1 MSLLWANLHD
11 KESEEA
17 RRGGDVKNATTE
29 KKKSAPPRASS
40 LSVSLGAVRAALT
53 PHCDHSLHFF
63 LLRAKRPHTLPR
75 SCASCRLT
83 QREAKTKKMTLNASD
98 VENLASMLD
107 SNRAFQRPEGQV
119 TGFSLEE
126 QPLSTGRSGH
136 ASSSAMVVSANDPGG
151 ASLQPQGNPA
161 GIALP
166 PTVVDHQ
173 LRLPQPS
180 HGKKAERKKQLAQP
194 SRPSGDEI
202 WTQAELAALF
212 MRQRRDGPAPVA
224 AAARAAA
231 QQASLQSADGQP
243 RAATLWRPSPSDAGT
258 FEEPVHTVL
267 YQQNVSA
274 EDVYL
279 GVDFTRDASSAASDG
294 VTVRVELPRVTSVSE
309 ITMEVDAYELR
320 VSVAGVYYLAAPL
333 PRRVQKTAAD
343 AAWDAQKK
351 MLTVRLKA
359 DRSSDS
365 DVKIVA

>member
-1 MSLLWANLHD
+1 
-11 KESEEA
+11 
-17 RRGGDVKNATTE
+17 
-29 KKKSAPPRASS
+29 
-40 LSVSLGAVRAALT
+40 
-53 PHCDHSLHFF
+53 
-63 LLRAKRPHTLPR
+63 
-75 SCASCRLT
+75 
-83 QREAKTKKMTLNASD
+83 MTLNASD

-126 QPLSTGRSGH
+126 QPSSTGRSGH
-136 ASSSAMVVSANDPGG
+136 ASSSVMVVSANDPGG

-180 HGKKAERKKQLAQP
+180 HGKEAERKKQLAQP

-231 QQASLQSADGQP
+231 QQASLQSADGQS

-258 FEEPVHTVL
+258 FAEPVHTVL

-294 VTVRVELPRVTSVSE
+294 VTVRVELPRVMSVSE

>member
-1 MSLLWANLHD
+1 MEMD
-11 KESEEA
+11 
-17 RRGGDVKNATTE
+17 
-29 KKKSAPPRASS
+29 
-40 LSVSLGAVRAALT
+40 
-53 PHCDHSLHFF
+53 
-63 LLRAKRPHTLPR
+63 
-75 SCASCRLT
+75 
-83 QREAKTKKMTLNASD
+83 ASD
-98 VENLASMLD
+98 LESLASMLD
-107 SNRAFQRPEGQV
+107 SNRAFKRPEGQA

-126 QPLSTGRSGH
+126 QA
-136 ASSSAMVVSANDPGG
+136 ASSTREVYASGSAMVVSTGEPVT

-180 HGKKAERKKQLAQP
+180 HGKEAERKKQLAQP
-194 SRPSGDEI
+194 ARPSGDEI
-202 WTQAELAALF
+202 WTQAELADLL
-212 MRQRRDGPAPVA
+212 MKQRREGPAPVA

-231 QQASLQSADGQP
+231 QQASGLPVDGQP
-243 RAATLWRPSPSDAGT
+243 RAATLWRPRPSDAGT

-267 YQQNVSA
+267 YQQHVSA

-294 VTVRVELPRVTSVSE
+294 VTVRVEMPRVTSVHE
-309 ITMEVDAYELR
+309 IAIDIGAYELR

-351 MLTVRLKA
+351 QLTVRLKA
-359 DRSSDS
+359 DNSVGN
-365 DVKIVA
+365 DVAIVA

>member
-1 MSLLWANLHD
+1 
-11 KESEEA
+11 
-17 RRGGDVKNATTE
+17 
-29 KKKSAPPRASS
+29 
-40 LSVSLGAVRAALT
+40 
-53 PHCDHSLHFF
+53 
-63 LLRAKRPHTLPR
+63 
-75 SCASCRLT
+75 
-83 QREAKTKKMTLNASD
+83 MTLNASD
-98 VENLASMLD
+98 LENLASMLD

-126 QPLSTGRSGH
+126 HASPTGCAGC
-136 ASSSAMVVSANDPGG
+136 ASSSAVVASANDPGG

-166 PTVVDHQ
+166 PTAVDHQ

-180 HGKKAERKKQLAQP
+180 HGKEAERKKQLAQP
-194 SRPSGDEI
+194 ARPSGDEI
-202 WTQAELAALF
+202 WTQAELATLF
-212 MRQRRDGPAPVA
+212 MRQRRDGPA

-231 QQASLQSADGQP
+231 QQASLQSADGQS
-243 RAATLWRPSPSDAGT
+243 RAATFWRPSPSDAGT

-309 ITMEVDAYELR
+309 IAMEVDAYELR
-320 VSVAGVYYLAAPL
+320 VSVTGVYYLAAPL

-351 MLTVRLKA
+351 VLTVRLKA

>member
-1 MSLLWANLHD
+1 MSLNV
-11 KESEEA
+11 
-17 RRGGDVKNATTE
+17 GD
-29 KKKSAPPRASS
+29 
-40 LSVSLGAVRAALT
+40 L
-53 PHCDHSLHFF
+53 
-63 LLRAKRPHTLPR
+63 
-75 SCASCRLT
+75 
-83 QREAKTKKMTLNASD
+83 
-98 VENLASMLD
+98 ENLASMLD

-126 QPLSTGRSGH
+126 QASSTSH
-136 ASSSAMVVSANDPGG
+136 AGYTSSSAVVVSANDPGG

-166 PTVVDHQ
+166 PMVVDHQ

-180 HGKKAERKKQLAQP
+180 VGKEAERKKQLAQP
-194 SRPSGDEI
+194 ARPRGDEI

-212 MRQRRDGPAPVA
+212 VRQGKDGPAPVA

-231 QQASLQSADGQP
+231 QQGSLQAADGQS

-267 YQQNVSA
+267 YQQNVSV
-274 EDVYL
+274 EDAYL
-279 GVDFTRDASSAASDG
+279 GVDFTRDASSASSDG
-294 VTVRVELPRVTSVSE
+294 VTVRVELPRVASVSE
-309 ITMEVDAYELR
+309 ISMEIDAYELR

-351 MLTVRLKA
+351 LLTVRLKA
-359 DRSSDS
+359 DTSSDR